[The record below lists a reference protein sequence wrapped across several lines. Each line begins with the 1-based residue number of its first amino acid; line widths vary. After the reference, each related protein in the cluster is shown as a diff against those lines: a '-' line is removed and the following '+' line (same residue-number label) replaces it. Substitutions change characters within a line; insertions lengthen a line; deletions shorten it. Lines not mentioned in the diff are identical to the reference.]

1 MLFRAEPFPFQATRN
16 RVKGVKKDKVPG
28 KIYHNDGTGTK
39 KYSLKMLT
47 CPMAFTL
54 KNKMCPMPLGLKKL
68 LSHGSTSTYFGIVT
82 KLQKGQTIRLDV
94 R

>member
-1 MLFRAEPFPFQATRN
+1 
-16 RVKGVKKDKVPG
+16 
-28 KIYHNDGTGTK
+28 
-39 KYSLKMLT
+39 MLT

-54 KNKMCPMPLGLKKL
+54 KNKMCPMPLGLKSYCPMDL
-68 LSHGSTSTYFGIVT
+68 HLHIFGIVT